1 MKWLLHAIPTMEQIL
16 LLTGIVDVTTAAYYR
31 IDNKDE
37 YWHYCIIGDDYIH
50 IILLPNTH

>member
-16 LLTGIVDVTTAAYYR
+16 LLTGIVDVTTASYYR

-37 YWHYCIIGDDYIH
+37 YWHYYITGDDYIH